1 MHCSVP
7 DTRRALSAIR
17 SMWADHSESC
27 PLDISRLVPP
37 HGATASSFAFAFVLR
52 RHRPATGK

>member
-17 SMWADHSESC
+17 SMWAEHSDDT
-27 PLDISRLVPP
+27 PIDISRVVTP

-52 RHRPATGK
+52 RHRSATGK